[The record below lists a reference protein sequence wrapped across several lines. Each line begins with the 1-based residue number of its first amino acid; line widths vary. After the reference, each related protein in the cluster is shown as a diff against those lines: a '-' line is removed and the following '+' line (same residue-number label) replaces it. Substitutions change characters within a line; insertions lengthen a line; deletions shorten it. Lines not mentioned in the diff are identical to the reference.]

1 MSAVTPGLAPPRVAD
16 VARKALPG
24 LLVVVALVAS
34 AGYVFRG
41 PILAVATRFVE
52 EYGIIGVFLGCVVG
66 DSLPAVGA
74 QPVLFLAYT
83 GGVAFP
89 IILATA
95 ALAGEVAGA
104 LCWALGRGLGRV
116 PAVARWVERTGL
128 APWLQGNAAR
138 TVFAAAL
145 LPFPF
150 SATVVAAG
158 AAGAPL
164 LPVLI
169 GCLGRTPKA
178 LLNLCLIAFGW
189 SLGS

>member
-89 IILATA
+89 IIRHAPPF
-95 ALAGEVAGA
+95 VF
-104 LCWALGRGLGRV
+104 RV
-116 PAVARWVERTGL
+116 PVPSVGSELQLRARGVDSAGHVVVDPQVVRLPIRADQPPTVAISTPVDGANVTEGRFLNVRAAGQQRPARWLR
-128 APWLQGNAAR
+128 
-138 TVFAAAL
+138 
-145 LPFPF
+145 
-150 SATVVAAG
+150 S
-158 AAGAPL
+158 
-164 LPVLI
+164 
-169 GCLGRTPKA
+169 
-178 LLNLCLIAFGW
+178 
-189 SLGS
+189 